1 MQLGIL
7 GAGTLIQDVVDDTE
21 PGREKCLTKRHVK
34 IHKPSTI
41 NGIIMFEN
49 IRSVFDQYSFG
60 VSPEELI
67 VFFLIIFLTLT
78 LRKLSIYIFEKKLA
92 KLAKKTKTE
101 IDDLLVVAFKSPL
114 GYLILVCGIYAA
126 IASLHLPDQM
136 GILNIAWICHFF
148 FTLAFTF
155 IVLLLMLNLI
165 NVLAYHLYKVT
176 RKTETKLDEQLA
188 PLLIK
193 SLKVVVVTITI
204 LAMMDNL
211 EYNIASLLAGLGVGG
226 LALALAAQETVSNI
240 FGSITVFSDRSFH
253 VGDWIRVGDVEGTV
267 EDVGLRSTRIRRFDQ
282 ALVTVPNSR
291 FIRSDIINFTRME
304 KRRIK
309 FYLGVSYK
317 TSRKQMEEAVEG
329 IKQIIKEDSDFDHTF
344 YMVHFTDFGA
354 YSLDIFIYCFT
365 KTTVWDE
372 FLAVREGFNLKI
384 MQLLE
389 EMGVEIA
396 YPTQT
401 ICLEGDVIQH
411 DVDRDR

>member
-1 MQLGIL
+1 
-7 GAGTLIQDVVDDTE
+7 
-21 PGREKCLTKRHVK
+21 
-34 IHKPSTI
+34 
-41 NGIIMFEN
+41 MFEN
-49 IRSVFDQYSFG
+49 IRSMFDQYSFG
-60 VSPEELI
+60 VSPDDMI
-67 VFFLIIFLTLT
+67 VFFLIIFLTLI
-78 LRKLSIYIFEKKLA
+78 LRKLSIYIFEKRLA

-114 GYLILVCGIYAA
+114 GYLIMVCGIYAA

-136 GILNIAWICHFF
+136 GIFDIAWILHFF
-148 FTLAFTF
+148 FTLAFAF
-155 IVLLLMLNLI
+155 VILLLLLNLI
-165 NVLAYHLYKVT
+165 NVIAHQLYKVT
-176 RKTETKLDEQLA
+176 QRTDTKLDEQLA

-193 SLKVVVVTITI
+193 SLKVAVVTITI
-204 LAMMDNL
+204 LALMDNL
-211 EYNIASLLAGLGVGG
+211 GCNIASLLAGLGIGG

-253 VGDWIRVGDVEGTV
+253 IGDWIRIEGVEGTV
-267 EDVGLRSTRIRRFDQ
+267 EDVGLRSTRVRRFDQ

-291 FIRSDIINFTRME
+291 FIRSDIINFTRMK

-317 TSRKQMEEAVEG
+317 TSRKQMEEVVEG
-329 IKQIIKEDSDFDHTF
+329 IKQIIKEDSKFDHNF
-344 YMVHFTDFGA
+344 YMVHFTEFGA

-372 FLAVREGFNLKI
+372 FLAVRENFNLKI
-384 MQLLE
+384 MHLLE

-401 ICLEGDVIQH
+401 ICLEGGVAERG
-411 DVDRDR
+411 VNRDL

>member
-1 MQLGIL
+1 ML
-7 GAGTLIQDVVDDTE
+7 
-21 PGREKCLTKRHVK
+21 
-34 IHKPSTI
+34 
-41 NGIIMFEN
+41 EN
-49 IRSVFDQYSFG
+49 IRNFINLYSFG
-60 VSPEELI
+60 VSPDDVI
-67 VFFLIIFLTLT
+67 VFFLIVFLTLV
-78 LRKLSIYIFEKKLA
+78 LRKLSLYIFEKKLA
-92 KLAKKTKTE
+92 ELAKKTKTE

-136 GILNIAWICHFF
+136 GILKIAWFHHFF
-148 FTLAFTF
+148 FTIAFTF
-155 IVLLLMLNLI
+155 VVLLLMLNLI
-165 NVLAYHLYKVT
+165 NVVAYQLYKVT
-176 RKTETKLDEQLA
+176 QKTETKLDEQLA

-211 EYNIASLLAGLGVGG
+211 EYNITSLLAGLGVGG

-253 VGDWIRVGDVEGTV
+253 IGDWIKVGEVEGTV

-291 FIRSDIINFTRME
+291 FIKSDITNFTRMK

-309 FYLGVSYK
+309 FNLGVSYG
-317 TSRKQMEEAVEG
+317 TSRKQMEEVVEG
-329 IKQIIKEDSDFDHTF
+329 IKKIIKENPRFDHTF
-344 YMVHFTDFGA
+344 YMVHFTEFGA

-372 FLAVREGFNLKI
+372 FLAVREEFNLEI
-384 MQLLE
+384 MRLLE
-389 EMGVEIA
+389 ELGVEIA
-396 YPTQT
+396 FPSQT
-401 ICLEGDVIQH
+401 IYME
-411 DVDRDR
+411 RS

>member
-1 MQLGIL
+1 
-7 GAGTLIQDVVDDTE
+7 
-21 PGREKCLTKRHVK
+21 
-34 IHKPSTI
+34 
-41 NGIIMFEN
+41 MFEN
-49 IRSVFDQYSFG
+49 IRSMFDQYSFG
-60 VSPEELI
+60 VSPNEVI
-67 VFFLIIFLTLT
+67 VFFLIVFLTLV
-78 LRKLSIYIFEKKLA
+78 LRKLSLYLFEKKLA
-92 KLAKKTKTE
+92 ELAKKTKTE
-101 IDDLLVVAFKSPL
+101 IDDLLVAAFKSPI

-136 GILNIAWICHFF
+136 GIFDIAWILHFF

-155 IVLLLMLNLI
+155 AVLLLLLNLI
-165 NVLAYHLYKVT
+165 NVVAHQLYKVT
-176 RKTETKLDEQLA
+176 QKTETKLDEQLA

-204 LAMMDNL
+204 LVLMDNL
-211 EYNIASLLAGLGVGG
+211 GFNIASLLAGLGIGG

-253 VGDWIRVGDVEGTV
+253 IGDWIRVGDVEGTV
-267 EDVGLRSTRIRRFDQ
+267 EDVGLRSTRVRRFDQ

-291 FIRSDIINFTRME
+291 FIKSDITNFTRMK

-317 TSRKQMEEAVEG
+317 TSRKQMEEVVEG
-329 IKQIIKEDSDFDHTF
+329 IKQIIKEDSKFDHTF
-344 YMVHFTDFGA
+344 YMVHFTEFGA

-372 FLAVREGFNLKI
+372 FLAVREEFNLKI
-384 MQLLE
+384 MRLLE

-401 ICLEGDVIQH
+401 IYMAGAKSDLGGLGMD
-411 DVDRDR
+411 DTGM

>member
-1 MQLGIL
+1 
-7 GAGTLIQDVVDDTE
+7 
-21 PGREKCLTKRHVK
+21 
-34 IHKPSTI
+34 
-41 NGIIMFEN
+41 MFEN
-49 IRSVFDQYSFG
+49 IRSMFDQYSFG
-60 VSPEELI
+60 VSPNDMI
-67 VFFLIIFLTLT
+67 IFFLIIFLTLI
-78 LRKLSIYIFEKKLA
+78 LRKLSLYIFEKKLA
-92 KLAKKTKTE
+92 ELAKKTKTE

-114 GYLILVCGIYAA
+114 GYLIMVCGIYAA

-136 GILNIAWICHFF
+136 GIFDIAWILHFF

-155 IVLLLMLNLI
+155 VVLLLLLNLI
-165 NVLAYHLYKVT
+165 NVVAHQLYKVT

-204 LAMMDNL
+204 LALMDNL
-211 EYNIASLLAGLGVGG
+211 GCNIASLLAGLGIGG

-253 VGDWIRVGDVEGTV
+253 IGDWIRVGDVEGTV
-267 EDVGLRSTRIRRFDQ
+267 EDVGLRSTRVRRFDQ

-291 FIRSDIINFTRME
+291 FIKSEIVNFTRMK

-317 TSRKQMEEAVEG
+317 TSRKQMEEVVEG
-329 IKQIIKEDSDFDHTF
+329 IKRIIKEDSKFDHTF
-344 YMVHFTDFGA
+344 YMVHFTEFGA

-372 FLAVREGFNLKI
+372 FLAVREEFNLKI
-384 MQLLE
+384 MRLLE

-401 ICLEGDVIQH
+401 IYMEGAKPDLGGLGM
-411 DVDRDR
+411 DETGM

>member
-1 MQLGIL
+1 ML
-7 GAGTLIQDVVDDTE
+7 
-21 PGREKCLTKRHVK
+21 
-34 IHKPSTI
+34 
-41 NGIIMFEN
+41 EN
-49 IRSVFDQYSFG
+49 IRNLVDLYSFG
-60 VSPEELI
+60 VSPDDVI
-67 VFFLIIFLTLT
+67 VFFLIVFLTLV
-78 LRKLSIYIFEKKLA
+78 LRKLSLYIFEKKLA
-92 KLAKKTKTE
+92 ELAKKTRTE

-136 GILNIAWICHFF
+136 GILDIAWIRHFF

-155 IVLLLMLNLI
+155 VFLLLMLNLI
-165 NVLAYHLYKVT
+165 NVFAYQLYKVT

-211 EYNIASLLAGLGVGG
+211 EYNITSLLAGLGVGG

-253 VGDWIRVGDVEGTV
+253 IGDWIKVGEVEGTV

-291 FIRSDIINFTRME
+291 FIKSDITNFTRMK

-309 FYLGVSYK
+309 FNLGVSYG
-317 TSRKQMEEAVEG
+317 TSRKQMEEVVEG
-329 IKQIIKEDSDFDHTF
+329 IKKIIKENSRFDHTF
-344 YMVHFTDFGA
+344 YMVHFTEFGA
-354 YSLDIFIYCFT
+354 YSLDIFVYCFT
-365 KTTVWDE
+365 KTTVWDD
-372 FLAVREGFNLKI
+372 FLAVREEFNLEI
-384 MQLLE
+384 MRLLE
-389 EMGVEIA
+389 ELGVEIA
-396 YPTQT
+396 FPSQT
-401 ICLEGDVIQH
+401 IYMGRVEGISDK
-411 DVDRDR
+411 DR

>member
-1 MQLGIL
+1 ML
-7 GAGTLIQDVVDDTE
+7 
-21 PGREKCLTKRHVK
+21 
-34 IHKPSTI
+34 
-41 NGIIMFEN
+41 EN
-49 IRSVFDQYSFG
+49 IRSLFDQYSFG
-60 VSPEELI
+60 ISPNDVI
-67 VFFLIIFLTLT
+67 VFFLIVFLTLV
-78 LRKLSIYIFEKKLA
+78 LRKLSLYIFEKKLA
-92 KLAKKTKTE
+92 ELAKKTKTE
-101 IDDLLVVAFKSPL
+101 IDDLLVAAFKSPL

-136 GILNIAWICHFF
+136 GIFDIAWILHFF

-155 IVLLLMLNLI
+155 VVLLLLLNLI
-165 NVLAYHLYKVT
+165 NVVAYHLYKVT

-211 EYNIASLLAGLGVGG
+211 EYNITSLLAGLGVGG

-253 VGDWIRVGDVEGTV
+253 IGDWIRVGDVEGTV
-267 EDVGLRSTRIRRFDQ
+267 EDVGLRSTRVRRFDQ

-291 FIRSDIINFTRME
+291 FIKSEIVNFTRME

-317 TSRKQMEEAVEG
+317 TSRKQMEEVVEG
-329 IKQIIKEDSDFDHTF
+329 IKQIIKEDSDFDHNF

-372 FLAVREGFNLKI
+372 FLAVREEFNLKI
-384 MQLLE
+384 MRLLE

-401 ICLEGDVIQH
+401 IYMEGAKPDLSGH
-411 DVDRDR
+411 DMDDTGM